1 MEHLPYLVGPTIS
14 LIALVYTVIS
24 ARSKAARSEIDGL
37 TTRIDETSRRVEK
50 LETELVHMPTKEQ
63 VHRLEVQLA
72 EIQGTSRTQ
81 AEVQKQVQ
89 ATVSRVE
96 GFLLNER
103 RNS

>member
-1 MEHLPYLVGPTIS
+1 VEHLPYLVGPTIS